1 MRKIKITIAAG
12 AILFVLSS
20 CGQIEKPEDGTKV
33 GSGIEKI
40 VESDEEPQAAQNTKT
55 TGNSEAHTGLDN
67 DDSAAHAAGEEKA
80 GTTKQAEKEDVTGIY
95 TDKQG
100 TSDVYSQL
108 TLALQPDGTYTA
120 EISVYRVSNLQG
132 TAVWEG
138 DALRFTSEDPYVS
151 ANISVTGG
159 RAEVAFITGAVGF
172 QAGDIYSFPDGPS
185 GESPEQTDEDSFQ
198 ENLFEKIAMEISC
211 AEEQEK
217 EIEKR
222 QREAVTQL
230 EMNLTAAEM
239 YQLWD
244 DTLNIVWGLLKTSLN
259 EADMEVLR
267 EEERAW
273 ITSKDAEV
281 KAAGQE
287 SEGGSIQPLLEATKA
302 AELTKARVYELAEYA
317 K

>member
-1 MRKIKITIAAG
+1 MKKILLALSLSTLLLSGCG
-12 AILFVLSS
+12 AKDSDNSLPVETNQLSENTPNME
-20 CGQIEKPEDGTKV
+20 QTEEPAQTDNTEQTEKPAQMDNTGQT
-33 GSGIEKI
+33 EK
-40 VESDEEPQAAQNTKT
+40 PAQMDNTGQT
-55 TGNSEAHTGLDN
+55 
-67 DDSAAHAAGEEKA
+67 EKP
-80 GTTKQAEKEDVTGIY
+80 DISGIY

-120 EISVYRVSNLQG
+120 EIGVYRVSQLEG

-138 DALRFTSEDPYVS
+138 DALRFTSEDPYVL
-151 ANISVTGG
+151 ADISVTEGK
-159 RAEVAFITGAVGF
+159 AEVAFITGAVGF
-172 QAGDIYSFPDGPS
+172 QTGDVYSFPDGAP
-185 GESPEQTDEDSFQ
+185 GESPEQTDNASSQ
-198 ENLFEKIAMEISC
+198 QSLSEKITMEISY

-244 DTLNIVWGLLKTSLN
+244 DKLNIVWGLLKTRLN
-259 EADMEVLR
+259 EGELEVLR

>member
-1 MRKIKITIAAG
+1 MKKILLALSLSTLLLSGCG
-12 AILFVLSS
+12 AKDSDNSLPVETNQLSENTPNME
-20 CGQIEKPEDGTKV
+20 QTEKPAQMDNTGQT
-33 GSGIEKI
+33 EKPDI
-40 VESDEEPQAAQNTKT
+40 S
-55 TGNSEAHTGLDN
+55 
-67 DDSAAHAAGEEKA
+67 
-80 GTTKQAEKEDVTGIY
+80 GIY

-120 EISVYRVSNLQG
+120 EIGVYRVSQLEG

-138 DALRFTSEDPYVS
+138 DALRFTSEDPYVL
-151 ANISVTGG
+151 ADISVTEGK
-159 RAEVAFITGAVGF
+159 AEVAFITGAVGF
-172 QAGDIYSFPDGPS
+172 QTGDVYSFPDGAP
-185 GESPEQTDEDSFQ
+185 GESPEQTDNASSQ
-198 ENLFEKIAMEISC
+198 QSLSEKITMEISY

>member
-1 MRKIKITIAAG
+1 MKKILLALSLSTLLLSGCG
-12 AILFVLSS
+12 AKDSDNSLPVETNQLSENTPNME
-20 CGQIEKPEDGTKV
+20 QTEEPAQTDNTEQTEKPAQMDNPGQT
-33 GSGIEKI
+33 EK
-40 VESDEEPQAAQNTKT
+40 PAQMDNTGQT
-55 TGNSEAHTGLDN
+55 
-67 DDSAAHAAGEEKA
+67 EKP
-80 GTTKQAEKEDVTGIY
+80 DISGIY

-120 EISVYRVSNLQG
+120 EIGVYRVSQLEG

-138 DALRFTSEDPYVS
+138 DALRFTSEDPYVL
-151 ANISVTGG
+151 ADISVTEGK
-159 RAEVAFITGAVGF
+159 AEVAFITGAVGF
-172 QAGDIYSFPDGPS
+172 QTGDVYSFPDGAP
-185 GESPEQTDEDSFQ
+185 GESPEQTDNASSQ
-198 ENLFEKIAMEISC
+198 QSLSEKITMEISY